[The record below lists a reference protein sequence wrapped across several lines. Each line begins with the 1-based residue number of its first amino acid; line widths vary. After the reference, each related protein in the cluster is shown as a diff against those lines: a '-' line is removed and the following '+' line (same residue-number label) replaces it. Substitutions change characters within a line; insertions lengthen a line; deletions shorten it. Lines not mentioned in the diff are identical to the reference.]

1 MIGSGKSSVG
11 QALAAHTGEPFLDTD
26 LLVGEAAGLA
36 VVDVFE
42 AERRAALLVEKL
54 WNAY

>member
-26 LLVGEAAGLA
+26 PDAAGLA

-42 AERRAALLVEKL
+42 AERKAALLLGKL